1 MANFWTA
8 ALRKLVKLK
17 TNPIALSVTVRSPF
31 CFLLETSPYL
41 NVLRVFQ
48 SELIDLQ
55 SQLLILAIKLVL
67 ISLLPIDCNIKISDF
82 LSKLPLNYLRL
93 LNLLSKLLILSF
105 QISKLVC
112 QNRQL
117 KVIISFLSLN
127 SIILLSD
134 LPQPFQVQGKSFHF
148 FKFSF
153 HTNVVLI
160 DLWYFPVHLLNNI
173 T

>member
-8 ALRKLVKLK
+8 ALGKLVKLK
-17 TNPIALSVTVRSPF
+17 SNPIALSVTVRSPF

-55 SQLLILAIKLVL
+55 PQLLILPIELVL
-67 ISLLPIDCNIKISDF
+67 VSLLSIDCNIKVSDF
-82 LSKLPLNYLRL
+82 LSKLPLNYLWL
-93 LNLLSKLLILSF
+93 LNLLSKLLILSL
-105 QISKLVC
+105 QISELVC
-112 QNRQL
+112 QNRHL

-127 SIILLSD
+127 PVILFSN
-134 LPQPFQVQGKSFHF
+134 LPHPFQVQGKSFHF

-160 DLWYFPVHLLNNI
+160 NLWYFPVHLLNNI